1 MKNKENLILKIFLVF
16 FKIGAF
22 TIGGGYAML
31 SLIEDEIVNKRKW
44 LTQDEFLEGM
54 VIAQSTP
61 GVLAV
66 NISIVTGYKIAGVL
80 GLFAGVLGSV
90 LPSFLIVLLLS
101 KFLMVYRHTKIFIA
115 FFNGL
120 KPAVVALILISVC
133 RIAKSSKINKKNI
146 IIPIIVALIIKFTDI
161 SPIYII
167 IVTMILG
174 NFYYSQLAK
183 KEKIG
188 EIKKENKEKEVD
200 EK

>member
-1 MKNKENLILKIFLVF
+1 MENKDNLILKIFIVF

-31 SLIEDEIVNKRKW
+31 SLIEDEIVNKKKW
-44 LTQDEFLEGM
+44 LSQDEFLEGM

-66 NISIVTGYKIAGVL
+66 NISIVTGYKIAGYL
-80 GLFAGVLGSV
+80 GMFAGVLGSI
-90 LPSFLIVLLLS
+90 LPSFFIVLLLS
-101 KFLMVYRHTKIFIA
+101 RFLMIYRHTEIFIA

-133 RIAKSSKINKKNI
+133 RIARSSKVNYKNFF
-146 IIPIIVALIIKFTDI
+146 IPLGIALIVKFTDI

-174 NFYYSQLAK
+174 NIYFSNRDK
-183 KEKIG
+183 KEKL
-188 EIKKENKEKEVD
+188 KEDDAK
-200 EK
+200 

>member
-1 MKNKENLILKIFLVF
+1 MENKDNLILKIFIVF

-31 SLIEDEIVNKRKW
+31 SLIEDEIVNKKKW
-44 LTQDEFLEGM
+44 LSQDEFLEGM

-66 NISIVTGYKIAGVL
+66 NISIVTGYKIAGYL
-80 GLFAGVLGSV
+80 GMFAGVLGSI
-90 LPSFLIVLLLS
+90 LPSFFIVLLLS
-101 KFLMVYRHTKIFIA
+101 RFLMIYRHTEIFIA

-133 RIAKSSKINKKNI
+133 RIARSSKVNYKNFF
-146 IIPIIVALIIKFTDI
+146 IPLGIALIVKFTDI

-167 IVTMILG
+167 IATMILG
-174 NFYYSQLAK
+174 NIYFSNRDK
-183 KEKIG
+183 KEKL
-188 EIKKENKEKEVD
+188 KEDDVK
-200 EK
+200 

>member
-1 MKNKENLILKIFLVF
+1 MENKNNLILKIFIVF

-31 SLIEDEIVNKRKW
+31 SLIEDEIVNKKKW
-44 LTQDEFLEGM
+44 LSQDEFLEGM

-66 NISIVTGYKIAGVL
+66 NISIVTGYKIAGFL
-80 GLFAGVLGSV
+80 GMLAGVLGSI

-101 KFLMVYRHTKIFIA
+101 RFLMIYRHTEVFIA

-133 RIAKSSKINKKNI
+133 RIARSSKVNYKNFF
-146 IIPIIVALIIKFTDI
+146 IPLGIALIVKFTDI

-167 IVTMILG
+167 IATMILG
-174 NFYYSQLAK
+174 NIYFSNRDK
-183 KEKIG
+183 KEKL
-188 EIKKENKEKEVD
+188 KEDDAK
-200 EK
+200 

>member
-1 MKNKENLILKIFLVF
+1 MENKDNLILKIFIVF

-31 SLIEDEIVNKRKW
+31 SLIEDEIVNKKKW
-44 LTQDEFLEGM
+44 LSQDEFLEGM

-66 NISIVTGYKIAGVL
+66 NISIVTGYKIAGFL
-80 GLFAGVLGSV
+80 GMFAGVLGSI

-101 KFLMVYRHTKIFIA
+101 RFLMIYRHTEVFIA

-133 RIAKSSKINKKNI
+133 RIARSSKVNCKNFF
-146 IIPIIVALIIKFTDI
+146 IPLGIALIVKFTDI

-167 IVTMILG
+167 IATMILG
-174 NFYYSQLAK
+174 NIYFSNRDK
-183 KEKIG
+183 KEKL
-188 EIKKENKEKEVD
+188 KEDDVK
-200 EK
+200 

>member
-1 MKNKENLILKIFLVF
+1 MENKNNLIFKIFIVF

-31 SLIEDEIVNKRKW
+31 SLIEDEIVNKKKW
-44 LTQDEFLEGM
+44 LSQDEFLEGM

-66 NISIVTGYKIAGVL
+66 NISIVTGYKIAGYL
-80 GLFAGVLGSV
+80 GMFAGVLGSI
-90 LPSFLIVLLLS
+90 LPSFFIVLLLS
-101 KFLMVYRHTKIFIA
+101 RFLMIYRHTEIFIA

-133 RIAKSSKINKKNI
+133 RIARSSKVNYKNFF
-146 IIPIIVALIIKFTDI
+146 IPLGIALIVKFTDI

-167 IVTMILG
+167 IATMILG
-174 NFYYSQLAK
+174 NIYFSNRDK
-183 KEKIG
+183 KEKL
-188 EIKKENKEKEVD
+188 KEDDAK
-200 EK
+200 

>member
-1 MKNKENLILKIFLVF
+1 MIKENNLIFKIFLVF

-31 SLIEDEIVNKRKW
+31 SLIEDEIVNKKKW
-44 LTQDEFLEGM
+44 LSQDEFLEGM

-80 GLFAGVLGSV
+80 GLFSGVLGSI

-101 KFLMVYRHTKIFIA
+101 KFLMVYRHTEIFIA

-133 RIAKSSKINKKNI
+133 RIAKSSKINYKNAF
-146 IIPIIVALIIKFTDI
+146 IPIIVALIIKFTDI

-167 IVTMILG
+167 VATMVLG
-174 NFYYSQLAK
+174 NFYYNYSSKQ
-183 KEKIG
+183 E
-188 EIKKENKEKEVD
+188 ENKKKEVD
-200 EK
+200 AK

>member
-1 MKNKENLILKIFLVF
+1 MENKNNLILKIFIVF

-31 SLIEDEIVNKRKW
+31 SLIEDEIVNKKKW
-44 LTQDEFLEGM
+44 LSQDEFLEGM

-66 NISIVTGYKIAGVL
+66 NISIVTGYKIAGFL
-80 GLFAGVLGSV
+80 GMFAGVLGSI

-101 KFLMVYRHTKIFIA
+101 RFLMIYRHTEIFIA

-133 RIAKSSKINKKNI
+133 RIARSSKVNYKNFF
-146 IIPIIVALIIKFTDI
+146 IPLGIALIVKFTDI

-167 IVTMILG
+167 IATMILG
-174 NFYYSQLAK
+174 NIYFSNRDK
-183 KEKIG
+183 KEKL
-188 EIKKENKEKEVD
+188 KEDDAK
-200 EK
+200 

>member
-1 MKNKENLILKIFLVF
+1 MENKDNLILKIFIVF

-31 SLIEDEIVNKRKW
+31 SLIEDEIVNKKKW
-44 LTQDEFLEGM
+44 LSQDKFLEGM

-66 NISIVTGYKIAGVL
+66 NISIVTGYKIAGYL
-80 GLFAGVLGSV
+80 GMFAGVLGSI
-90 LPSFLIVLLLS
+90 LPSFFIVLLLS
-101 KFLMVYRHTKIFIA
+101 RFLMIYRHTEIFIA

-133 RIAKSSKINKKNI
+133 RIARSSKVNYKNFF
-146 IIPIIVALIIKFTDI
+146 IPLGIALIVKFTDI

-167 IVTMILG
+167 IATMILG
-174 NFYYSQLAK
+174 NIYFSNRDK
-183 KEKIG
+183 KEKL
-188 EIKKENKEKEVD
+188 KEDDAK
-200 EK
+200 

>member
-1 MKNKENLILKIFLVF
+1 MENKDNLILKIFIVF

-31 SLIEDEIVNKRKW
+31 SLIEDEIVNKKKW
-44 LTQDEFLEGM
+44 LSQDEFLEGM

-66 NISIVTGYKIAGVL
+66 NISIVTGYKIAGYL
-80 GLFAGVLGSV
+80 GMFAGVLGSI
-90 LPSFLIVLLLS
+90 LPSFFIVLLLS
-101 KFLMVYRHTKIFIA
+101 RFLMIYRHTEVFIA

-133 RIAKSSKINKKNI
+133 RIARSSKVNYKNFF
-146 IIPIIVALIIKFTDI
+146 IPLGIALIVKFTDI

-174 NFYYSQLAK
+174 NIYFSNRDK
-183 KEKIG
+183 KEKL
-188 EIKKENKEKEVD
+188 KEDDVK
-200 EK
+200 